1 MTASVTNHNINDI
14 VSIKMGVSRREAAEF
29 YETFKSVMLS
39 EIAAGNDVVLNG
51 LMRIE
56 HVDREA
62 RKGRNPRTGETVEV
76 GPKTVV
82 KVRNRSELHNWR
94 VADQVELT
102 QEQSDEIAEYRE
114 KRMADVNSVEYA
126 IVEAP
131 ADEAAEEAA
140 DAEGSSE

>member
-131 ADEAAEEAA
+131 AEEAAEEAA
-140 DAEGSSE
+140 DAEVSSE

>member
-102 QEQSDEIAEYRE
+102 QAQADEISEYRE
-114 KRMADVNSVEYA
+114 KRMADVNYVEYA

>member
-131 ADEAAEEAA
+131 AEEAAEEAA

>member
-94 VADQVELT
+94 VVDQVELT

-131 ADEAAEEAA
+131 AEEAAEEAA